1 MTQLSIF
8 MPSNRNFKA
17 SRSAIESALRY
28 AEKADCRFILSDNS
42 GDPEKRRHFEHCSAR
57 MTYVVPPNDDALLNH
72 MTALAQVKT
81 PFLMPMG
88 DDDEIYLLD
97 GEPRTNL
104 ADLPADVIALRPRT
118 HVWTIE
124 KGVIQT
130 ERFAISSADAG
141 ERLREYN
148 EKTKGN
154 NSIYYSLYRTEPF
167 RELFRLFVD
176 HHPTRGGYCD
186 WSLSFS
192 LIAGGRVLYDPAT
205 VYRYDLGR
213 WATTQS
219 LADTKAL
226 LYRQVGLRDEA
237 ERYTALLRFL
247 DVDCFLEA
255 QFLPLTMPMRHNAK
269 AMNARI
275 ALATFL
281 RKVKAEPQAYD
292 ADVPGIAEAI
302 GRTADL
308 SAVFEQCLALV
319 ERLSPGLGDRYVRF
333 RQAASN

>member
-8 MPSNRNFKA
+8 MPSNRSFKA

-42 GDPEKRRHFEHCSAR
+42 GDPEKRRQFEHCSAR

-72 MTALAQVKT
+72 MTALAQVET

-97 GEPRTNL
+97 GEPRTDL
-104 ADLPADVIALRPRT
+104 AELAPDVIALRPRT
-118 HVWTIE
+118 HIWTVE
-124 KGVIQT
+124 KGVLQT
-130 ERFAISSADAG
+130 ERFAILSADAG
-141 ERLREYN
+141 DRLLEYN
-148 EKTKGN
+148 DKTQGN

-167 RELFRLFVD
+167 RDLSRLFVD

-186 WSLSFS
+186 WSLSFA
-192 LIAGGRVLYDPAT
+192 LIASGRVLYDPAT
-205 VYRYDLGR
+205 LYRYDLGR
-213 WATTQS
+213 WAKGQS
-219 LADTKAL
+219 LTDTKAL

-237 ERYTALLRFL
+237 EHYAALLRYI

-255 QFLPLTMPMRHNAK
+255 NFLPLTPAMRQSAK

-275 ALATFL
+275 ALGTFL
-281 RKVKAEPQAYD
+281 RKVMAEPQRYD

-302 GRTADL
+302 GRTTDL
-308 SAVFEQCLALV
+308 SAVFAQCLPLV
-319 ERLSPGLGDRYVRF
+319 DRLSPGLGDRYVRF
-333 RQAASN
+333 RRAASN

>member
-8 MPSNRNFKA
+8 MPSNRSFKT

-57 MTYVVPPNDDALLNH
+57 MTYVVPPNNDALLNH
-72 MTALAQVKT
+72 MTALSRVET

-97 GEPRTNL
+97 GEPRTDL
-104 ADLPADVIALRPRT
+104 TELPADVIALRPRT
-118 HVWTIE
+118 HIWTLE
-124 KGVIQT
+124 KGVIQA
-130 ERFAISSADAG
+130 ERFAISSLDAG

-148 EKTKGN
+148 EKTRGN
-154 NSIYYSLYRTEPF
+154 NSIYYSLFRTEPF
-167 RELFRLFVD
+167 RELSRLFVD

-186 WSLSFS
+186 WSLCFS
-192 LIAGGRVLYDPAT
+192 LIASGRVLYDPAM

-213 WATTQS
+213 WATAQGM
-219 LADTKAL
+219 AQTKAL

-237 ERYTALLRFL
+237 EHYSALLRFL
-247 DVDCFLEA
+247 DVDCFLESDV
-255 QFLPLTMPMRHNAK
+255 LPLTVVMRRNAK

-275 ALATFL
+275 ALGTFL
-281 RKVKAEPQAYD
+281 RKVMAEPQTYD
-292 ADVPGIAEAI
+292 ADVRGIAEAI
-302 GRTADL
+302 GQTTDL
-308 SAVFEQCLALV
+308 SAVFVQCLPLV
-319 ERLSPGLGDRYVRF
+319 DRLSPGLGDRYVRF

>member
-1 MTQLSIF
+1 MTRLSIF
-8 MPSNRNFKA
+8 MPSNRSFKA

-57 MTYVVPPNDDALLNH
+57 MTYIVPPNDNALLNH
-72 MTALAQVKT
+72 MMALAQVET

-97 GEPRTNL
+97 GVPRTDL
-104 ADLPADVIALRPRT
+104 AELPDDVIGLRPRT
-118 HVWTIE
+118 HIWTIV
-124 KGVIQT
+124 KGVLQT
-130 ERFAISSADAG
+130 ERFAISAVDAG

-148 EKTKGN
+148 EKTRGN
-154 NSIYYSLYRTEPF
+154 NSIYYSLYRTGPF
-167 RELFRLFVD
+167 RELSRLFVD

-192 LIAGGRVLYDPAT
+192 LIACGRVLYDPAT

-213 WATTQS
+213 WATGQG

-237 ERYTALLRFL
+237 EHYTALLRFL
-247 DVDCFLEA
+247 DVDCFL
-255 QFLPLTMPMRHNAK
+255 QSDILPLTTPMRRSAK
-269 AMNARI
+269 DMNARI

-281 RKVKAEPQAYD
+281 RKVKAEPQIYD
-292 ADVPGIAEAI
+292 ADVPAIAEAI
-302 GRTADL
+302 GRTSDL
-308 SAVFEQCLALV
+308 SAVFEQCLPLV